1 MVRRQKRRK
10 KAKVRTAGRFG
21 VRYGRKIRKMVASIE
36 EQTRAAHKCPR
47 CGKKSVKRVGT
58 GIWCCSRCGYTFA
71 GGTYIP
77 QTPTGIAVQR
87 AIRREAEG
95 GAGTGMIGG
104 E

>member
-1 MVRRQKRRK
+1 MVRKQRRK
-10 KAKVRTAGRFG
+10 KRKVKTAGRFG

-58 GIWCCSRCGYTFA
+58 GIWRCSRCGYTFA

-77 QTPTGIAVQR
+77 QTPMGIAVQR

>member
-1 MVRRQKRRK
+1 MVRKQKRRK

-21 VRYGRKIRKMVASIE
+21 VRYGRKIRKMVASSE

-58 GIWCCSRCGYTFA
+58 GIWRCSRCGYTFV

>member
-1 MVRRQKRRK
+1 MVRKQKRRK

-58 GIWCCSRCGYTFA
+58 GIWRCSRCGYTFA
-71 GGTYIP
+71 GVTYIP
-77 QTPTGIAVQR
+77 QTPMGIAVQR

>member
-1 MVRRQKRRK
+1 MVRKQKRRK

-58 GIWCCSRCGYTFA
+58 GIWRCSRCGYTFA

-77 QTPTGIAVQR
+77 QTPMGIAVQR

-95 GAGTGMIGG
+95 GAGTGMMGG

>member
-1 MVRRQKRRK
+1 MVRKHKKRK
-10 KAKVRTAGRFG
+10 KGKVKTAGRFG
-21 VRYGRKIRKMVASIE
+21 VRYGRKIRKAVASIE

-47 CGKKSVKRVGT
+47 CGRESVKRVGT
-58 GIWCCSRCGYTFA
+58 GIWHCSKCGYTFT

-77 QTPTGIAVQR
+77 QTPMGIAVQR
-87 AIRREAEG
+87 AIRREVEG